1 MQVPPGMRPVGLA
14 EGAFAVD
21 PMLEILGEANELAGI
36 TCLGRLQKRRLC
48 LAHCLNADVL
58 GGPCHQ
64 RHVLVTKAAASK
76 GRLGFRQLVELAR
89 DLHPLGSRG
98 A

>member
-1 MQVPPGMRPVGLA
+1 M
-14 EGAFAVD
+14 
-21 PMLEILGEANELAGI
+21 
-36 TCLGRLQKRRLC
+36 
-48 LAHCLNADVL
+48 L

-64 RHVLVTKAAASK
+64 RHMLVTEVAAGK

-89 DLHPLGSRG
+89 DLHPLDGRS